1 MASTHIVKAYDEELQ
16 HLNNTIARMGGLAE
30 EQLASAIQSAV
41 KRDSE
46 LASETIENDD
56 KVDRLEHELDD
67 FVVRLLALRQPMAS
81 DLRNIIAALKIA
93 SDLERIADCATNVAE
108 RAIALNEIPP
118 VKPLYTIPRMGG
130 LVQQMIKDVLDAY
143 IERDADKAVEV
154 WHRDDEVDEM
164 YTALLRELLTYML
177 ENPRN
182 ITPCTHLLFIAK
194 NIERIGDHATNIAEM
209 VHFLV
214 HGGPFRE
221 TRPKEHPTGVAAV
234 APAANGEGEASGK

>member
-16 HLNNTIARMGGLAE
+16 RLNNTIARMGGLAE

-56 KVDRLEHELDD
+56 KVDRLEYELDD

-108 RAIALNEIPP
+108 RAIALNELPP

-214 HGGPFRE
+214 HGGRFQE
-221 TRPKEHPTGVAAV
+221 ARPQDDPAGVAAV
-234 APAANGEGEASGK
+234 TPGPGKKGKAGGK